1 MPMKPTMSVPI
12 FDGKVTVHAFGREHG
27 CNFSFKG
34 IDSSP
39 LPRSTHKQI
48 FAALASIPSR
58 CGYYAPSP
66 VKMNAELVSLKDPYW
81 YQSDSRYWVR
91 ERKAFPYGTYS
102 LHRGKNADG
111 LSGLS
116 ERSGYVMSAAD
127 CALIVAKN
135 GDFIVAAHAGRN
147 SIIDME
153 AMKGKPPRKNESVV
167 HAIRDT
173 IQQRGLVLRDTKF
186 WVGFSLSPGPHFAHA
201 FDDAR
206 NTHNRNMVEYVARHY
221 GLSCFKNDGQ
231 GGTLGWLDTKE
242 LIRRQLISLGA
253 SEERIELDSVCT
265 FSDMKDDE
273 YVWYSNVRSGENRNL
288 IAVVVNNKLD
298 LEYLAREQKTP

>member
-1 MPMKPTMSVPI
+1 MPINPTLSVPI

-58 CGYYAPSP
+58 CGYIAPSP
-66 VKMNAELVSLKDPYW
+66 VKMNAEIMSLSDPYW
-81 YQSDSRYWVR
+81 HHARCWVR
-91 ERKAFPYGTYS
+91 KRRVFPYGTYS
-102 LHRGKNADG
+102 LCRGGYADG
-111 LSGLS
+111 LSGLTQH
-116 ERSGYVMSAAD
+116 SGYAMSAAD

-135 GDFIVAAHAGRN
+135 GNFIVAAHAGRN

-153 AMKGKPPRKNESVV
+153 AMKGCKPRKNESVV
-167 HAIRDT
+167 HAIRDA
-173 IQQRGLVLRDTKF
+173 IEQRGLVFRDTEF
-186 WVGFSLSPGPHFAHA
+186 WVGFSLSPGPHFAHT

-206 NTHNRNMVEYVARHY
+206 NTHNRNMVEYIARHY
-221 GLSCFKNDGQ
+221 GISCFKNDMQ

-242 LIRRQLISLGA
+242 LIRRQLITFGA
-253 SEERIELDSVCT
+253 QEGRIELDSVCT
-265 FSDMKDDE
+265 FSDTKDDE
-273 YVWYSNVRSGENRNL
+273 YIWYSNVRSGENRNL
-288 IAVVVNNKLD
+288 IAVVVN
-298 LEYLAREQKTP
+298 T